1 MIFHQTNTRN
11 HSASSIQL
19 RRLGLALDDEQV
31 FFLGCFLFT
40 KKYFHLSSPKR
51 IVKNS
56 RRLGIFYRFE
66 PSHWLAEVNL

>member
-11 HSASSIQL
+11 HWVSSIQL

-40 KKYFHLSSPKR
+40 KRYFHLSNPKR
-51 IVKNS
+51 TAKTVE
-56 RRLGIFYRFE
+56 G
-66 PSHWLAEVNL
+66 